1 MSPTT
6 IGKPP
11 KQPPRLPG
19 WLGRAL
25 CMVGWHDFE
34 VLDVSFGF
42 GPGETIE
49 RVECRRCRL
58 RVTRKGKR

>member
-11 KQPPRLPG
+11 DEGPRLPG

-25 CMVGWHDFE
+25 CQLGVHDYR

-49 RVECRRCRL
+49 RVQCRRCL
-58 RVTRKGKR
+58 AVATRKGAA